1 VWGVSTSFSG
11 LTVENVPTSYPV
23 VQLKH
28 VYFPDTQTGYKFSY
42 SAYGMIYNVSM
53 RKQMTI
59 DQNGN
64 ITDGTEKAYV
74 SFNYPTGPSSL
85 TDAPAF
91 TQRTEYPAASSGGT
105 AVYSYSTGGTPG
117 TNKTFTITRPDSSTV
132 TLTRSDVSGAVD
144 FGLLTQTEIKNSGGT
159 VSALSGHRLVD
170 SPAASRSLIYK
181 KSGSASDTPTARLQ
195 STYIQRFFMWRR
207 PPSLKTS
214 THNTTEET
222 MTSRPKNVEIRFAN
236 SCSTNRDGSKPCR
249 CKKATSCE

>member
-1 VWGVSTSFSG
+1 MWGVSTSFSG

-159 VSALSGHRLVD
+159 SMAKSVMTYANDPGGQPQV
-170 SPAASRSLIYK
+170 ASLIAYDD
-181 KSGSASDTPTARLQ
+181 ATPTPNQTKVEFIKLLDAYLIDINADGLQDLVVLGENNYKLYLCIERL
-195 STYIQRFFMWRR
+195 
-207 PPSLKTS
+207 
-214 THNTTEET
+214 
-222 MTSRPKNVEIRFAN
+222 
-236 SCSTNRDGSKPCR
+236 G
-249 CKKATSCE
+249 

>member
-42 SAYGMIYNVSM
+42 SAYGMIYNASM

-105 AVYSYSTGGTPG
+105 AVYSYSTGG
-117 TNKTFTITRPDSSTV
+117 
-132 TLTRSDVSGAVD
+132 SGD
-144 FGLLTQTEIKNSGGT
+144 QQDLHHH
-159 VSALSGHRLVD
+159 SA
-170 SPAASRSLIYK
+170 
-181 KSGSASDTPTARLQ
+181 
-195 STYIQRFFMWRR
+195 RFFDGNVDAFGRERR
-207 PPSLKTS
+207 G
-214 THNTTEET
+214 
-222 MTSRPKNVEIRFAN
+222 RFRTA
-236 SCSTNRDGSKPCR
+236 DPD
-249 CKKATSCE
+249 